1 MSDDSSDDD
10 VPLSAL
16 GGKKGKKEES
26 SDEEVEFGDGLVDSD
41 EEEAG
46 DDDEQLDS
54 DDFIV
59 EEDDDDDE
67 DGDYGGG
74 SDSDDDDDVPLS
86 AMKSKKEKTP
96 PKKKAKKESKS
107 KAKPAKKAKSAKK
120 EAPKK
125 KASSSA
131 KKKKSTAT
139 TTTKKSS
146 TAGGGN
152 WLCASGELYSQCD
165 KGKLIQEVLK
175 RWWHAYE
182 WPDPKD
188 LPATTPK
195 GYDALDGFPG
205 MYICTEG
212 LDVGKFLDKRN
223 HAKSPSFNNMAKKSA
238 EELRGM
244 LLNAITNQTE
254 ELQKAEGNGTATEK
268 NLKTLE
274 KWAMKLNC
282 TKADKEAE
290 KVLKAQ
296 RLTLS

>member
-16 GGKKGKKEES
+16 GGKGKKEES
-26 SDEEVEFGDGLVDSD
+26 SDEEAEFFGDGLVDSD
-41 EEEAG
+41 EDAG
-46 DDDEQLDS
+46 DDEQLDS
-54 DDFIV
+54 DDFVV

-67 DGDYGGG
+67 DGEYG

-96 PKKKAKKESKS
+96 PKKKPKKESKS
-107 KAKPAKKAKSAKK
+107 KAKPAKKAKSSAKK

-125 KASSSA
+125 KASA
-131 KKKKSTAT
+131 KKKKSTN

-146 TAGGGN
+146 TIGGGN

-205 MYICTEG
+205 MYICSEG
-212 LDVGKFLDKRN
+212 LDVGNFLDKRN

-244 LLNAITNQTE
+244 LLNAITNQTKD
-254 ELQKAEGNGTATEK
+254 LQKEEGGGTETEK
-268 NLKTLE
+268 NLKGLE
-274 KWAMKLNC
+274 KWATKLNC

-290 KVLKAQ
+290 KVLKAK

>member
-1 MSDDSSDDD
+1 M
-10 VPLSAL
+10 SAL
-16 GGKKGKKEES
+16 GGKGKKEES
-26 SDEEVEFGDGLVDSD
+26 SDEEAEFFGDGLVDSD
-41 EEEAG
+41 EDAG
-46 DDDEQLDS
+46 DDEQLDS
-54 DDFIV
+54 DDFVV

-67 DGDYGGG
+67 DGEYG

-86 AMKSKKEKTP
+86 AMKSKKEKAP
-96 PKKKAKKESKS
+96 PKKKPKKESKS
-107 KAKPAKKAKSAKK
+107 KAKPAKKAKSSAKK

-125 KASSSA
+125 KASA
-131 KKKKSTAT
+131 KKKKSTN

-146 TAGGGN
+146 TIGGGN

-205 MYICTEG
+205 MYICSEG
-212 LDVGKFLDKRN
+212 LDVGNFLDKRN

-244 LLNAITNQTE
+244 LLNAITNQTKD
-254 ELQKAEGNGTATEK
+254 LQKEEGGGTETEK
-268 NLKTLE
+268 NLKGLE
-274 KWAMKLNC
+274 KWATKLNC

-290 KVLKAQ
+290 KVLKAK

>member
-16 GGKKGKKEES
+16 GGKGKKEES
-26 SDEEVEFGDGLVDSD
+26 SDEEADGLVDSD
-41 EEEAG
+41 EDAG
-46 DDDEQLDS
+46 DDEQLDS
-54 DDFIV
+54 DDFVV

-67 DGDYGGG
+67 DGEYG

-86 AMKSKKEKTP
+86 AMKSKKEKAP
-96 PKKKAKKESKS
+96 PKKKPKKESKS
-107 KAKPAKKAKSAKK
+107 KAKPAKKAKSSAKK

-125 KASSSA
+125 KASA
-131 KKKKSTAT
+131 KKKKSTN

-146 TAGGGN
+146 TIGGGN

-205 MYICTEG
+205 MYICSEG
-212 LDVGKFLDKRN
+212 LDVGNFLDKRN

-244 LLNAITNQTE
+244 LLNAITNQTKD
-254 ELQKAEGNGTATEK
+254 LQKEEGGGTETEK
-268 NLKTLE
+268 NLKGLE
-274 KWAMKLNC
+274 KWATKLNC

-290 KVLKAQ
+290 KVLKAK

>member
-1 MSDDSSDDD
+1 MSDSSSDDD

-16 GGKKGKKEES
+16 GGKGKKEES
-26 SDEEVEFGDGLVDSD
+26 SDEEAEFFGDGLVDSD
-41 EEEAG
+41 EDAG
-46 DDDEQLDS
+46 DDEQLDS
-54 DDFIV
+54 DDFVV

-67 DGDYGGG
+67 DGEYG

-86 AMKSKKEKTP
+86 AMKSKKEKAP
-96 PKKKAKKESKS
+96 PKKKPKKESKS
-107 KAKPAKKAKSAKK
+107 KAKPAKKAKSSAKK

-125 KASSSA
+125 KASA
-131 KKKKSTAT
+131 KKKKSTN

-146 TAGGGN
+146 TIGGGN

-205 MYICTEG
+205 MYICSEG
-212 LDVGKFLDKRN
+212 LDVGNFLDKRN

-244 LLNAITNQTE
+244 LLNAITNQTKD
-254 ELQKAEGNGTATEK
+254 LQKEEGGGTETEK
-268 NLKTLE
+268 NLKGLE
-274 KWAMKLNC
+274 KWATKLNC

-290 KVLKAQ
+290 KVLKAK

>member
-1 MSDDSSDDD
+1 M
-10 VPLSAL
+10 
-16 GGKKGKKEES
+16 
-26 SDEEVEFGDGLVDSD
+26 DSD
-41 EEEAG
+41 EDAG
-46 DDDEQLDS
+46 DDEQLDS
-54 DDFIV
+54 DDFVV

-67 DGDYGGG
+67 DGEYG

-86 AMKSKKEKTP
+86 AMKSKKEKAP
-96 PKKKAKKESKS
+96 PKKKPKKESKS
-107 KAKPAKKAKSAKK
+107 KAKPAKKAKSSAKK

-125 KASSSA
+125 KASA
-131 KKKKSTAT
+131 KKKKSTN

-146 TAGGGN
+146 TIGGGN

-205 MYICTEG
+205 MYICSEG
-212 LDVGKFLDKRN
+212 LDVGNFLDKRN

-244 LLNAITNQTE
+244 LLNAITNQTKD
-254 ELQKAEGNGTATEK
+254 LQKEEGGGTETEK
-268 NLKTLE
+268 NLKGLE
-274 KWAMKLNC
+274 KWATKLNC

-290 KVLKAQ
+290 KVLKAK

>member
-16 GGKKGKKEES
+16 GGKGKKEES
-26 SDEEVEFGDGLVDSD
+26 SDEEADGLVDSD
-41 EEEAG
+41 EDAG
-46 DDDEQLDS
+46 DDEQLDS
-54 DDFIV
+54 DDFVV

-67 DGDYGGG
+67 DGDYG

-96 PKKKAKKESKS
+96 PKKKPKKESKS
-107 KAKPAKKAKSAKK
+107 KAKPAKKAKSSAKK

-125 KASSSA
+125 KASA
-131 KKKKSTAT
+131 KKKKSTN

-146 TAGGGN
+146 TIGGGN

-205 MYICTEG
+205 MYICSEG
-212 LDVGKFLDKRN
+212 LDVGNFLDKRN

-244 LLNAITNQTE
+244 LLNAITNQTKD
-254 ELQKAEGNGTATEK
+254 LQKEEGGGTETEK
-268 NLKTLE
+268 NLKGLE
-274 KWAMKLNC
+274 KWATKLNC

-290 KVLKAQ
+290 KVLKAK

>member
-16 GGKKGKKEES
+16 GGKGKKDES
-26 SDEEVEFGDGLVDSD
+26 SDEEAEFGDD
-41 EEEAG
+41 EDAG
-46 DDDEQLDS
+46 DDEQLDS
-54 DDFIV
+54 DDFVV

-67 DGDYGGG
+67 DGEYG

-96 PKKKAKKESKS
+96 PKKKPKKESKS
-107 KAKPAKKAKSAKK
+107 KAKPAKKAKSSAKK

-125 KASSSA
+125 KASA
-131 KKKKSTAT
+131 KKKKKSTN

-146 TAGGGN
+146 TIGGGN

-205 MYICTEG
+205 MYICSEG
-212 LDVGKFLDKRN
+212 LDVGNFLDKRN

-244 LLNAITNQTE
+244 LLNAITNQTK
-254 ELQKAEGNGTATEK
+254 ELQKEEGGGTETEK
-268 NLKTLE
+268 NLKGLE
-274 KWAMKLNC
+274 KWATKLNC

-290 KVLKAQ
+290 KVLKAK